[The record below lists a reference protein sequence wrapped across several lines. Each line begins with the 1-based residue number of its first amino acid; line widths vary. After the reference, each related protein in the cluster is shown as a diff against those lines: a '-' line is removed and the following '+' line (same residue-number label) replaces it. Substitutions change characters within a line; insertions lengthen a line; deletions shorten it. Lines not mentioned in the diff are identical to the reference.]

1 MMALKNVKY
10 VLINENSEPIKNED
24 GSLDIKT
31 AEIIFENTTEVEE
44 FNANNLENSNQ
55 QINELQTKNI
65 ELTSQIEQQT
75 IQLKQ
80 IEVIDFINSLTDNE
94 DFKNVLLKSYDI
106 TDDIE
111 IIKAQL
117 QSVYDQL
124 IKVQTVNTGG
134 VPKVENK
141 ENNILDTDNVFNK

>member
-1 MMALKNVKY
+1 MALKNVKY
-10 VLINENSEPIKNED
+10 VLINENNEPIKNED

-31 AEIIFENTTEVEE
+31 AEIILENTAEVEK
-44 FNANNLENSNQ
+44 FNASNLENSNQ
-55 QINELQTKNI
+55 QINELQTKNT

-80 IEVIDFINSLTDNE
+80 IEVIDFINYLTDNE
-94 DFKNVLLKSYDI
+94 EFKNVLLKSYDI
-106 TDDIE
+106 SDDIE

-117 QSVYDQL
+117 QSVYDEL
-124 IKVQTVNTGG
+124 IKVKTVNTGG

-141 ENNILDTDNVFNK
+141 QNNILYTDNVFNK

>member
-1 MMALKNVKY
+1 MAVKNIKY
-10 VLINENSEPIKNED
+10 VLTDENNEPIKNED

-31 AEIIFENTTEVEE
+31 AEIILENTVEVEE
-44 FNANNLENSNQ
+44 FNTSNLENSNH
-55 QINELQTKNI
+55 QINELQTKNT

-111 IIKAQL
+111 VIKTHL
-117 QSVYDQL
+117 QSVYDEL
-124 IKVQTVNTGG
+124 IKVQIVNTGG

-141 ENNILDTDNVFNK
+141 ENNILDTDNVYNK

>member
-1 MMALKNVKY
+1 MALKNVKY
-10 VLINENSEPIKNED
+10 VLINEDNDPIKNED
-24 GSLDIKT
+24 DSLDIKT
-31 AEIIFENTTEVEE
+31 AEIILENSAEVEE
-44 FNANNLENSNQ
+44 FNASNLENSNQ
-55 QINELQTKNI
+55 QINELQTKNT
-65 ELTSQIEQQT
+65 ELISQLEQQT

-80 IEVIDFINSLTDNE
+80 IEVIDFINYLTDNE
-94 DFKNVLLKSYDI
+94 EFKNVLLKSYDI
-106 TDDIE
+106 SDDIE

-117 QSVYDQL
+117 QSVYDEL